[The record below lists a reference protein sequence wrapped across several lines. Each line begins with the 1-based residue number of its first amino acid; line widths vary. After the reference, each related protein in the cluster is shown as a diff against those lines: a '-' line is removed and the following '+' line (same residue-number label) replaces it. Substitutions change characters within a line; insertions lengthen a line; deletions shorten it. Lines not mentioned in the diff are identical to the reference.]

1 MIKTLLKPH
10 VHRNWQKITSSFSLM
25 LRLADFDILQNISLW
40 HCIMYRGQF
49 YEKKKIT
56 QSSVITLWRLDK
68 IKRLIIIQ
76 MIFIT
81 YRYIYWQLEGEIF
94 TNQNLHVF
102 SISQKLNNITS
113 TVYILNFCYRH
124 QYNFNEFPKKP
135 GFSKMH
141 KHIHVLIQNKQTF
154 GVL

>member
-25 LRLADFDILQNISLW
+25 LRLADFNILQNISLW
-40 HCIMYRGQF
+40 LCIMYRGQF
-49 YEKKKIT
+49 YEKKNHTIECHYIVEIRK
-56 QSSVITLWRLDK
+56 VKW
-68 IKRLIIIQ
+68 LIIIQ

-113 TVYILNFCYRH
+113 MVYILNSCNRH

>member
-25 LRLADFDILQNISLW
+25 LRLADFNILQNISLW
-40 HCIMYRGQF
+40 LCIMYRGQF
-49 YEKKKIT
+49 YEEKKIT

-113 TVYILNFCYRH
+113 VVYILNSCNRH

>member
-25 LRLADFDILQNISLW
+25 LSLADFNILQNISLW
-40 HCIMYRGQF
+40 LCIMYRGQF

-113 TVYILNFCYRH
+113 VVYILNSCNRH
-124 QYNFNEFPKKP
+124 QYNFN
-135 GFSKMH
+135 
-141 KHIHVLIQNKQTF
+141 
-154 GVL
+154 

>member
-25 LRLADFDILQNISLW
+25 LRLADFNILQNISLW
-40 HCIMYRGQF
+40 LCIMY
-49 YEKKKIT
+49 KKIT

-113 TVYILNFCYRH
+113 VVYILNSCNRH

>member
-25 LRLADFDILQNISLW
+25 LRLADFNILQNISLW

-81 YRYIYWQLEGEIF
+81 YIYWQLEGEIF

-113 TVYILNFCYRH
+113 MVYILNSCNRH

>member
-1 MIKTLLKPH
+1 MIKTLLKPN

-25 LRLADFDILQNISLW
+25 LRLADFNILQNISLW
-40 HCIMYRGQF
+40 LCIMYRGQF

-81 YRYIYWQLEGEIF
+81 YIYWQLEGEIF

-113 TVYILNFCYRH
+113 VVYILNSCNRH

-135 GFSKMH
+135 GFS
-141 KHIHVLIQNKQTF
+141 
-154 GVL
+154 

>member
-1 MIKTLLKPH
+1 M
-10 VHRNWQKITSSFSLM
+10 R
-25 LRLADFDILQNISLW
+25 
-40 HCIMYRGQF
+40 
-49 YEKKKIT
+49 KKIT

-113 TVYILNFCYRH
+113 VVYILNSCNRH

>member
-25 LRLADFDILQNISLW
+25 LRLADFNILQNISLW
-40 HCIMYRGQF
+40 LCIMYRGQF

-113 TVYILNFCYRH
+113 MVYILNSCNRH

>member
-25 LRLADFDILQNISLW
+25 LRLADFNILQNISLW
-40 HCIMYRGQF
+40 LCIMYRGQF

-113 TVYILNFCYRH
+113 VVYILNSCNRH

>member
-68 IKRLIIIQ
+68 IKRLTIIQ

-113 TVYILNFCYRH
+113 MVYILNSCNRH